1 MNLLWAVPVIAA
13 AVTTALVALW
23 ARAVEDAAIE
33 LARELRRLS
42 ELRPRLADVRRAV
55 DDTRVLAADFRTRH
69 PLAPVSDD
77 E

>member
-1 MNLLWAVPVIAA
+1 
-13 AVTTALVALW
+13 
-23 ARAVEDAAIE
+23 
-33 LARELRRLS
+33 LS

-55 DDTRVLAADFRTRH
+55 DDTRALAADFRTRH

>member
-1 MNLLWAVPVIAA
+1 MDLLWAVPVVAA
-13 AVTTALVALW
+13 AVSTALVALW

-33 LARELRRLS
+33 LAREVRRLS
-42 ELRPRLADVRRAV
+42 QLRRPLADVRRAV

>member
-1 MNLLWAVPVIAA
+1 MLWTVPVVAG

>member
-1 MNLLWAVPVIAA
+1 MNLLWVVPVVAA

-23 ARAVEDAAIE
+23 AREVEDAAIE
-33 LARELRRLS
+33 LAREVRRLS
-42 ELRPRLADVRRAV
+42 QLRPRLADVRRAV
-55 DDTRVLAADFRTRH
+55 DDTRMLAADFRARH

>member
-1 MNLLWAVPVIAA
+1 MNMLWTVPVVAA

-55 DDTRVLAADFRTRH
+55 DDTRAQAADFRTRH

>member
-1 MNLLWAVPVIAA
+1 MNLLWTVPVVAA

-69 PLAPVSDD
+69 PLTPVSDD